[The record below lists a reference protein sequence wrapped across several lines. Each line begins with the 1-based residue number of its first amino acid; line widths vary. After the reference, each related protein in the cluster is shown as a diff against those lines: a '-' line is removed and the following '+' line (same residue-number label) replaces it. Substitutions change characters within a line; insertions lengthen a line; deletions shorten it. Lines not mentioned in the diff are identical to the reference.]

1 MCNHSCCSVLVTF
14 TRWLL
19 GCFFSPLNQK
29 RKKKK
34 GGSSFRQRSQTCQ
47 YSHIL
52 VGSTSCCSSS
62 SSYSSSSRALKL
74 SGVLRRAKPTH
85 EGQVFFFLSVVC
97 SLFLDK
103 RGHICSKKAEE
114 LPATLSSKE
123 ETDFHSCL
131 GRVRVFNRILA
142 VLI

>member
-52 VGSTSCCSSS
+52 VGSTSCCCSS

-74 SGVLRRAKPTH
+74 SGVLRRNRHMKDT
-85 EGQVFFFLSVVC
+85 FFFFSR
-97 SLFLDK
+97 LFVLCFWTKEDTFAQKKQRNCRPRCPQKK
-103 RGHICSKKAEE
+103 R
-114 LPATLSSKE
+114 
-123 ETDFHSCL
+123 
-131 GRVRVFNRILA
+131 
-142 VLI
+142 LIFIHA